1 MKRVH
6 PLMAGAAVA
15 VIVASAVGVAAMTGN
30 LPGTQAHDQK
40 AQEQAKAPQQ
50 ASAGSTAAKPQS
62 APAQPRQQMAMAKPK
77 CPDCGVISAIN
88 MVEVKGQGSGLGA
101 VAGGVAGAVIGNQ
114 VAEDSKHRDLVTIA
128 GAAGGA
134 IAGHEIEKHAK
145 TQKRFD
151 MAVRMDDGSTKT
163 VSSES
168 EPVLK
173 VGQRVRVTQAGV
185 QPL

>member
-1 MKRVH
+1 MDQQPKKGIH

-30 LPGTQAHDQK
+30 LPGSK
-40 AQEQAKAPQQ
+40 AQEQA
-50 ASAGSTAAKPQS
+50 STGSTATTPPAKATP
-62 APAQPRQQMAMAKPK
+62 APTPPRQVAAVAKPK
-77 CPDCGVISAIN
+77 CLDCGVISAIN
-88 MVEVKGQGSGLGA
+88 VVEVKGEGTGLGA

-114 VAEDSKHRDLVTIA
+114 IGEDSKHRKLVTVA

-151 MAVRMDDGSTKT
+151 TSVRMDDGSTKT
-163 VSSES
+163 LSSDT

-173 VGQRVRVTQAGV
+173 VGQRVRVTPAGIQA
-185 QPL
+185 L